1 MRDGPWLCPLYA
13 SGDAEEEILAA
24 ESGGELDADRLALLR
39 EGDAHRRDSGEI
51 IGRRE
56 GRMGR
61 RALRDLVGR
70 LGIPTGL
77 DAFGVAQASLDHL
90 LADSLGVSLRTL
102 YRDIATLQAQGAD
115 IEGAPGLGYVLK
127 PGFMLP
133 PLMFS
138 EEEIEAIVLGSRW
151 VARRTDGALAD
162 AAANALAKIAAVLPS
177 DLRASLEAST
187 LLIGPG
193 DPLPPMIVD
202 LTVIREAIRAERKL
216 HLAYRDEAGRLSE
229 RIVWPFALGFFE
241 RVRMIVAW
249 CELRDGF
256 RHFRADRIE
265 AMTVTASRYPRGRR
279 ALLKSWRETIGNT

>member
-1 MRDGPWLCPLYA
+1 MQ
-13 SGDAEEEILAA
+13 
-24 ESGGELDADRLALLR
+24 LLR
-39 EGDAHRRDSGEI
+39 RHRY
-51 IGRRE
+51 
-56 GRMGR
+56 
-61 RALRDLVGR
+61 
-70 LGIPTGL
+70 P
-77 DAFGVAQASLDHL
+77 VAGAA

-102 YRDIATLQAQGAD
+102 YRDIAVLQAQGAH

-127 PGFMLP
+127 PGFLLP

-162 AAANALAKIAAVLPS
+162 AAANALAKIAAVLPP

-216 HLAYRDEAGRLSE
+216 RLSYRDEAGRLSE
-229 RIVWPFALGFFE
+229 RVIWPFALGFFE

-249 CELRDGF
+249 CELREGF

-265 AMTVTASRYPRGRR
+265 AMTVIETRYPRGRR
-279 ALLKSWRETIGNT
+279 ALLKAWRETTGIQ

>member
-1 MRDGPWLCPLYA
+1 MQ
-13 SGDAEEEILAA
+13 
-24 ESGGELDADRLALLR
+24 LLR
-39 EGDAHRRDSGEI
+39 RHRY
-51 IGRRE
+51 
-56 GRMGR
+56 
-61 RALRDLVGR
+61 
-70 LGIPTGL
+70 P
-77 DAFGVAQASLDHL
+77 VAGAA

-102 YRDIATLQAQGAD
+102 YRDIAVLQAQGAH

-127 PGFMLP
+127 PGFLLP

-151 VARRTDGALAD
+151 VAKRTDGALAE

-177 DLRASLEAST
+177 DLRTSLEAST

-216 HLAYRDEAGRLSE
+216 QLSYRDEAGRVSE
-229 RIVWPFALGFFE
+229 RLIWPFALGFFD

-265 AMTVTASRYPRGRR
+265 AMTVTETRYPRGRR
-279 ALLKSWRETIGNT
+279 ALLKAWRETTSRQ

>member
-1 MRDGPWLCPLYA
+1 MSRTQ
-13 SGDAEEEILAA
+13 
-24 ESGGELDADRLALLR
+24 RLFSLMQLLR
-39 EGDAHRRDSGEI
+39 RHRY
-51 IGRRE
+51 
-56 GRMGR
+56 
-61 RALRDLVGR
+61 
-70 LGIPTGL
+70 P
-77 DAFGVAQASLDHL
+77 VAGAA

-102 YRDIATLQAQGAD
+102 YRDIAVLQAQGAH

-127 PGFMLP
+127 PGFLLP

-151 VARRTDGALAD
+151 VAKRTDGALAD
-162 AAANALAKIAAVLPS
+162 AAANALAKIAAVLPP

-216 HLAYRDEAGRLSE
+216 HLSYRDEAGRVSE
-229 RIVWPFALGFFE
+229 RVIWPFALGFFE

-265 AMTVTASRYPRGRR
+265 AMTVTGTRYPRGRR
-279 ALLKSWRETIGNT
+279 ALLKTWRETIDR

>member
-1 MRDGPWLCPLYA
+1 MSRTQ
-13 SGDAEEEILAA
+13 
-24 ESGGELDADRLALLR
+24 RLFSLMQLLR
-39 EGDAHRRDSGEI
+39 RHRY
-51 IGRRE
+51 
-56 GRMGR
+56 
-61 RALRDLVGR
+61 
-70 LGIPTGL
+70 P
-77 DAFGVAQASLDHL
+77 VAGAA

-102 YRDIATLQAQGAD
+102 YRDIAVLQAQGAH

-127 PGFMLP
+127 PGFLLP

-151 VARRTDGALAD
+151 VAKRTDGALAE

-177 DLRASLEAST
+177 DLRTSLEAST

-216 HLAYRDEAGRLSE
+216 QLSYRDEAGRVSE
-229 RIVWPFALGFFE
+229 RLIWPFALGFFD

-265 AMTVTASRYPRGRR
+265 AMTVTETRYPRGRR
-279 ALLKSWRETIGNT
+279 ALLKAWRETTGRQ

>member
-1 MRDGPWLCPLYA
+1 M
-13 SGDAEEEILAA
+13 
-24 ESGGELDADRLALLR
+24 
-39 EGDAHRRDSGEI
+39 
-51 IGRRE
+51 
-56 GRMGR
+56 
-61 RALRDLVGR
+61 
-70 LGIPTGL
+70 
-77 DAFGVAQASLDHL
+77 
-90 LADSLGVSLRTL
+90 SLRTL
-102 YRDIATLQAQGAD
+102 YRDIAMLQAQGAH

-151 VARRTDGALAD
+151 VARRTDGALAE
-162 AAANALAKIAAVLPS
+162 AAANALAKIAAVLPP
-177 DLRASLEAST
+177 DLRASLETST

-216 HLAYRDEAGRLSE
+216 QLSYRDEAGRVSE
-229 RIVWPFALGFFE
+229 RIIWPFALGFFE

-265 AMTVTASRYPRGRR
+265 TMTVTDIRYPRGRR
-279 ALLKSWRETIGNT
+279 ALLKHWRETMGRE